1 MDWKEIVKDI
11 EMKDE
16 MREELLSNCKR
27 SKHVKN
33 VLFRYSKAAAVFIG
47 LAVCSMGSLTAYAAV
62 SAYRARMEA
71 MSKEEVQTHYETEM
85 IGKGEVYR
93 YSRPLSDSEEKRL
106 DTLRQEY
113 ENGRFPEGKIS
124 KENIDNGVYYNMEN
138 RTYMLP
144 DRELTDEE
152 ILQIL
157 DMWAKVDYSLQ
168 QINKEKE
175 EAGELETIAFV
186 EKEVEVTAENA
197 PYIYGREIVERV
209 YDINLE
215 DCEPEV
221 TYTTPDYE
229 PGSDGYY
236 EVSFKNDDGK
246 YVIRFR
252 VYSGEMSKVPA
263 CFYSFDNEE
272 TQEEETVEITEAE
285 NYPVANL
292 KEELVLEKIC
302 EDSKR
307 IVTEGMGI
315 EENIVRVYCAYLSEE
330 EAIGSIYVVIETE
343 SRERFKLRYTT
354 QDGQNMQFDMLTTYG
369 KETYEVNKLFEE
381 GGQYAD
387 IYEVVEI
394 E

>member
-113 ENGRFPEGKIS
+113 ENGRFPEGEIS
-124 KENIDNGVYYNMEN
+124 KEKIDNGVYYNMEN

-343 SRERFKLRYTT
+343 CRERFKLRYTT

>member
-113 ENGRFPEGKIS
+113 ENGRFPEGEIS
-124 KENIDNGVYYNMEN
+124 KEKIDNGVYYNMEN

-252 VYSGEMSKVPA
+252 VYSGELSKVPA

-272 TQEEETVEITEAE
+272 TQEEETVEITETE
-285 NYPVANL
+285 TYPVANL

>member
-113 ENGRFPEGKIS
+113 ENGRFPEGEIS
-124 KENIDNGVYYNMEN
+124 KEKIDNGVYYNMEN

-197 PYIYGREIVERV
+197 PYIYGREIVERI

-252 VYSGEMSKVPA
+252 VYSGELSKVPA

-272 TQEEETVEITEAE
+272 TQEEETVEITETE
-285 NYPVANL
+285 TYPVANL